1 MNNTRLL
8 FAFATAALAYMLLT
22 QWQTAHAPVTPVVV
36 APIATSVSPA
46 SAGAPTGELPASTAA
61 PAAAAAAAVPT
72 AGPLVTAS
80 NADLTPNM
88 DAAPPAQ
95 QDPQLAEG
103 ASVKIDT
110 DVFELTIDLNG
121 ADISTAKLKTYTAS
135 LSDRT
140 PVALVERNDA
150 HWIKAQSGLIAQ
162 VGVAPNHLAR
172 YSASASTMAMAAG
185 QNVLEVPFSWT
196 DASGVTVRKIYHLER
211 GSFAVGVRYEVVNG
225 SGAPLTLFPY
235 RQLQQGEPAKPDST
249 FFASPAG
256 LAYVGSVIYSPDER
270 FQKFPSA
277 KFAEEPLK
285 KTFAGGW
292 MALLQHHFFV
302 GWIPE
307 KTESNEYTTAVL
319 PASANTANAYLIRQT
334 AAPQSIAAG
343 VTAIFPAQLYI
354 GPKLQN
360 SLNALAP
367 GLAKVVDYGH
377 VTFLS
382 EPLFKGLNWLH
393 SVVGNWGWAII
404 LMVLLLKGLFY
415 KLSEAQY
422 RSGAKMKAIAPK
434 IAELKKRFEGDT
446 QKFGMAQME
455 LFKKEKVNPLAGCFP
470 ILIQIPVFFGLY
482 WVLAESVEMRQAPF
496 LFWIKD
502 LTASDP
508 FFVLPVLNG
517 LVMFLT
523 SKMTPMTGMDPM
535 QQKIMTYMPL
545 MFAVMMAFFPAGLVL
560 YWTFNGLLGLAQQY
574 YITRKIEAETAA
586 VKHSR

>member
-22 QWQTAHAPVTPVVV
+22 QWQLEHAPPPTPALAQAPATNAAAVT
-36 APIATSVSPA
+36 SSPA
-46 SAGAPTGELPASTAA
+46 AGELPGQNTAPAVAAVPAVGAPTTA
-61 PAAAAAAAVPT
+61 
-72 AGPLVTAS
+72 
-80 NADLTPNM
+80 NM
-88 DAAPPAQ
+88 DAAAPNS
-95 QDPQLAEG
+95 QDPQMAEG
-103 ASVKIDT
+103 ASVKVET
-110 DVFELTIDLNG
+110 DVFELTIDLAG
-121 ADISTAKLKTYTAS
+121 ADISTAKLKTYTVS
-135 LSDRT
+135 LSDKT
-140 PVALVERNDA
+140 PVALVERNDL

-162 VGVAPNHLAR
+162 VGVAPNHLAT
-172 YSASASTMAMAAG
+172 YQAPAGAALSL
-185 QNVLEVPFSWT
+185 QADQKVLEVPFTWT
-196 DASGVTVRKIYHLER
+196 DASGVTVRKIYRLER
-211 GSFAVGVRYEVVNG
+211 GSFAIGVRYEVTNS

-235 RQLQQGEPAKPDST
+235 RQLQQGEPAKPQSS

-256 LAYVGSVIYSPDER
+256 LAYVGSAIYSPDER
-270 FQKFPSA
+270 FKKLPSG
-277 KFAEEPLK
+277 KFADQPLK
-285 KTFAGGW
+285 RTFTGGW

-302 GWIPE
+302 SWIPQA
-307 KTESNEYTTAVL
+307 TESNEYTTAML
-319 PASANTANAYLIRQT
+319 APTATTGVAYLTRQT
-334 AAPQSIAAG
+334 AAPQVVAAG
-343 VTAIFPAQLYI
+343 ATLVLPATLYI

-367 GLAKVVDYGH
+367 GLAKVVDYGY
-377 VTFLS
+377 VTVIS
-382 EPLFKGLNWLH
+382 EPLFKVLNWLH

-404 LMVLLLKGLFY
+404 LVVLFLKTIFF

-434 IAELKKRFEGDT
+434 IAELKKRFPDDT

-517 LVMFLT
+517 LTMFLT

-560 YWTFNGLLGLAQQY
+560 YWTFNGVLGLAQQY
-574 YITRKIEAETAA
+574 YITQKIQNEAAA
-586 VKHSR
+586 LKSAR

>member
-22 QWQTAHAPVTPVVV
+22 QWQLGHTPPAP
-36 APIATSVSPA
+36 
-46 SAGAPTGELPASTAA
+46 A
-61 PAAAAAAAVPT
+61 PAAAPITNTAPAATDAAGELPSQNSAAAVGAVPD
-72 AGPLVTAS
+72 AGVK
-80 NADLTPNM
+80 
-88 DAAPPAQ
+88 AAPSADAEVPNLS
-95 QDPQLAEG
+95 DPQTAEG

-110 DVFELTIDLNG
+110 DVFELTIDLVG
-121 ADISTAKLKTYTAS
+121 ADISTAKLKTYTVS
-135 LSDRT
+135 LTDKT
-140 PVALVERNDA
+140 PVALVERNNV
-150 HWIKAQSGLIAQ
+150 HWIKAQTGLIAQ
-162 VGVAPNHLAR
+162 SGAAPNHLAT
-172 YSASASTMAMAAG
+172 YQAPAGAALSLQNG
-185 QNVLEVPFSWT
+185 QNTLEVPFTWT
-196 DASGVTVRKIYHLER
+196 DASGVTVRKIYRLER
-211 GSFAVGVRYEVVNG
+211 GSFAIGVRYEVANA
-225 SGAPLTLFPY
+225 SASPLTLFPY
-235 RQLQQGEPAKPDST
+235 RQLQQAEPATPEST

-256 LAYVGSVIYSPDER
+256 LAYVGSVIYSPEER
-270 FQKFPSA
+270 FQKLPSGD
-277 KFAEEPLK
+277 FVDEPLK

-302 GWIPE
+302 SWIPE
-307 KTESNEYTTAVL
+307 KTESNEYSTAVL
-319 PASANTANAYLIRQT
+319 PATATTTNAYLTRQT
-334 AAPQSIAAG
+334 AAPQVVAAG
-343 VTAIFPAQLYI
+343 ATLVLPATLYI
-354 GPKLQN
+354 GPKLQE

-367 GLAKVVDYGH
+367 GLAKVVDYGY

-382 EPLFKGLNWLH
+382 EPLFSLLNWLH
-393 SVVGNWGWAII
+393 GVVGNWGWAII
-404 LMVLLLKGLFY
+404 LVVLILKALFY

-434 IAELKKRFEGDT
+434 IAELKKRFPDDN

-508 FFVLPVLNG
+508 YFVLPVLNG
-517 LVMFLT
+517 LTMFLT

-545 MFAVMMAFFPAGLVL
+545 IFAVMMAFFPAGLVL
-560 YWTFNGLLGLAQQY
+560 YWTFNGVLGLAQQY
-574 YITRKIEAETAA
+574 YITRKIENETALKNA
-586 VKHSR
+586 R

>member
-22 QWQTAHAPVTPVVV
+22 QWQTAHVPVAPVALAASGVLPNSA
-36 APIATSVSPA
+36 APAAT
-46 SAGAPTGELPASTAA
+46 APGELPASSAA
-61 PAAAAAAAVPT
+61 PLADVVPT
-72 AGPLVTAS
+72 AVQPSMA
-80 NADLTPNM
+80 PNM
-88 DAAPPAQ
+88 DAGAPNQ

-103 ASVKIDT
+103 ASVTMDT
-110 DVFELTIDLNG
+110 DVFALTVDLNG
-121 ADISTAKLKTYTAS
+121 ADISTARLKTYTVS
-135 LSDRT
+135 LSDKT

-162 VGVAPNHLAR
+162 VGVAPNHLAT
-172 YSASASTMAMAAG
+172 YQAPTGTLTLAAG

-196 DASGVTVRKIYHLER
+196 DISGVTVRKIYHLER
-211 GSFAVGVRYEVVNG
+211 GSFAIGVRYEVVNG

-277 KFAEEPLK
+277 KFAEAPLK
-285 KTFAGGW
+285 KTFVGGW

-319 PASANTANAYLIRQT
+319 PATANTANAYLIRQT
-334 AAPQSIAAG
+334 AAPQTIAAG
-343 VTAIFPAQLYI
+343 ATANFPAQLYV

-404 LMVLLLKGLFY
+404 LMVLLLKALFY

-574 YITRKIEAETAA
+574 YITRKIEREAATA
-586 VKHSR
+586 KLSR

>member
-22 QWQTAHAPVTPVVV
+22 QWQLEHAPPAPVVV
-36 APIATSVSPA
+36 AAQTPATNSAAA
-46 SAGAPTGELPASTAA
+46 SDAATGELPGQNS
-61 PAAAAAAAVPT
+61 AAAVAALPD
-72 AGPLVTAS
+72 AGAQ
-80 NADLTPNM
+80 TPANM
-88 DAAPPAQ
+88 DASAPNL

-103 ASVKIDT
+103 TSVKVET
-110 DVFELTIDLNG
+110 DVFELTIDLAG
-121 ADISTAKLKTYTAS
+121 ADISTAKLKTYTVS
-135 LSDRT
+135 LTDKT
-140 PVALVERNDA
+140 PVSLVERNDL
-150 HWIKAQSGLIAQ
+150 HWIKAQTGLIAQ
-162 VGVAPNHLAR
+162 TGVAPNHLAT
-172 YSASASTMAMAAG
+172 YQAPVGTALTLQAN
-185 QNVLEVPFSWT
+185 QNVLEVPFTWS
-196 DASGVTVRKIYHLER
+196 DASGVTVRKIYRLER
-211 GSFAVGVRYEVVNG
+211 GSFAIGVRYEVTNG
-225 SGAPLTLFPY
+225 SAAPLTLFPY
-235 RQLQQGEPAKPDST
+235 RQLQQGEPAKPQST

-256 LAYVGSVIYSPDER
+256 LAYVGSAIYSPDER
-270 FQKFPSA
+270 FKKLPSGD
-277 KFAEEPLK
+277 FADEPLK
-285 KTFAGGW
+285 KTFSGGW

-302 GWIPE
+302 SWIPE
-307 KTESNEYTTAVL
+307 KTEINEYTTTLLAATPNSAV
-319 PASANTANAYLIRQT
+319 AYLTRQT
-334 AAPQSIAAG
+334 AAPQVVAAG
-343 VTAIFPAQLYI
+343 ANLVLPATLYI

-360 SLNALAP
+360 TLNALAP
-367 GLAKVVDYGH
+367 GLAKVVDYGY

-382 EPLFKGLNWLH
+382 EPLFKVLNWLH

-404 LMVLLLKGLFY
+404 LVVLFLKTLFY

-434 IAELKKRFEGDT
+434 IAELKKRFPDDN

-517 LVMFLT
+517 LTMFLT

-560 YWTFNGLLGLAQQY
+560 YWTFNGVLGLAQQY
-574 YITRKIEAETAA
+574 YITRKIEDEAA
-586 VKHSR
+586 ALKHAR

>member
-8 FAFATAALAYMLLT
+8 FAFATAALAYILLT
-22 QWQTAHAPVTPVVV
+22 QWQQEHAPLAPVAAPV
-36 APIATSVSPA
+36 ALTTDTTSATSPA
-46 SAGAPTGELPASTAA
+46 VGELPGQNS
-61 PAAAAAAAVPT
+61 AAAVT
-72 AGPLVTAS
+72 ALPDAGAQT
-80 NADLTPNM
+80 TPNTNITE
-88 DAAPPAQ
+88 PNLP
-95 QDPQLAEG
+95 DPKMAEG
-103 ASVKIDT
+103 ASVKIET
-110 DVFELTIDLNG
+110 DVFELTINLTG
-121 ADISTAKLKTYTAS
+121 ADISTAKLKTYTVS
-135 LSDRT
+135 LTDKT
-140 PVALVERNDA
+140 PVALVENNDL
-150 HWIKAQSGLIAQ
+150 HWIKAQTGLIAQ
-162 VGVAPNHLAR
+162 IGAAPNHL
-172 YSASASTMAMAAG
+172 STYQAPMGAALSLQAG
-185 QNVLEVPFSWT
+185 QKVLEVPFVWT
-196 DASGVTVRKIYHLER
+196 DASGVTVRKIYRLER
-211 GSFAVGVRYEVVNG
+211 GSFAIGVRFEVMNE
-225 SGAPLTLFPY
+225 SSAALTLFPY
-235 RQLQQGEPAKPDST
+235 RQLQQGEPAKPQST

-256 LAYVGSVIYSPDER
+256 LAYVGTAIYSPDER
-270 FQKFPSA
+270 FKKFPSGS
-277 KFAEEPLK
+277 FAEEPLK

-302 GWIPE
+302 SWIPE
-307 KTESNEYTTAVL
+307 KNESNEYTTAFL
-319 PASANTANAYLIRQT
+319 PASATSTVAYLTRQT
-334 AAPQSIAAG
+334 AAPQVVAAG
-343 VTAIFPAQLYI
+343 ATLVLPATLYI

-367 GLAKVVDYGH
+367 GLAKVVDYGY

-382 EPLFKGLNWLH
+382 EPLFKVLNWLH

-404 LMVLLLKGLFY
+404 LVVLLLKALFY

-434 IAELKKRFEGDT
+434 IAELKKRFPDDN

-508 FFVLPVLNG
+508 YFVLPVLNG
-517 LVMFLT
+517 LTMFLT

-545 MFAVMMAFFPAGLVL
+545 VFAVMMAFFPAGLVL
-560 YWTFNGLLGLAQQY
+560 YWTFNGVLGLAQQY
-574 YITRKIEAETAA
+574 YITRKIENEAA
-586 VKHSR
+586 LKHAH

>member
-22 QWQTAHAPVTPVVV
+22 QWQLEHAPPAPALAQAPVINTAAVT
-36 APIATSVSPA
+36 TTPA
-46 SAGAPTGELPASTAA
+46 AGELPGQNTA
-61 PAAAAAAAVPT
+61 PAVAAVPAAGSPPT
-72 AGPLVTAS
+72 A
-80 NADLTPNM
+80 NM
-88 DAAPPAQ
+88 DAAAPNS
-95 QDPQLAEG
+95 QDPRMAEG
-103 ASVKIDT
+103 ASVKVET
-110 DVFELTIDLNG
+110 DVFELTIDLAG
-121 ADISTAKLKTYTAS
+121 ADISTAKLKTYTVS
-135 LSDRT
+135 LSDKT
-140 PVALVERNDA
+140 PVALVERNDL

-162 VGVAPNHLAR
+162 VGVAPNHLAT
-172 YSASASTMAMAAG
+172 YQAPAG
-185 QNVLEVPFSWT
+185 TALSLQADQKVLEVPFTWT
-196 DASGVTVRKIYHLER
+196 DPSGVTVRKIYRLER
-211 GSFAVGVRYEVVNG
+211 GSFAIGVRYEVTN
-225 SGAPLTLFPY
+225 SSAAPLTLFPY
-235 RQLQQGEPAKPDST
+235 RQLQQGEPAKPQSS

-256 LAYVGSVIYSPDER
+256 LAYVGSTIYSPDER
-270 FQKFPSA
+270 FKKLPSG
-277 KFAEEPLK
+277 KFADQPLK
-285 KTFAGGW
+285 RTFTGGW

-302 GWIPE
+302 SWIPQA
-307 KTESNEYTTAVL
+307 TESNEYTTAVL
-319 PASANTANAYLIRQT
+319 AATATTDVAYLTRQT
-334 AAPQSIAAG
+334 AAPQVVAAG
-343 VTAIFPAQLYI
+343 TTLVLPATLYI

-360 SLNALAP
+360 TLNALAP
-367 GLAKVVDYGH
+367 GLAKVVDYGY

-382 EPLFKGLNWLH
+382 EPLFKVLNWLH

-404 LMVLLLKGLFY
+404 LVVLLLKTIFY

-434 IAELKKRFEGDT
+434 IAELKKRFPDDN

-508 FFVLPVLNG
+508 YFVLPVLNG
-517 LVMFLT
+517 LTMFLT

-535 QQKIMTYMPL
+535 QQKIMMYMPL
-545 MFAVMMAFFPAGLVL
+545 IFAVMMAFFPAGLVL

-574 YITRKIEAETAA
+574 YITQKIENEAA
-586 VKHSR
+586 ALKAAR

>member
-22 QWQTAHAPVTPVVV
+22 QWQLEHAPPAPVVAAPMAATNTAPVT
-36 APIATSVSPA
+36 APAA
-46 SAGAPTGELPASTAA
+46 GELPGQN
-61 PAAAAAAAVPT
+61 AAAAVAAVPD
-72 AGPLVTAS
+72 AGAQT
-80 NADLTPNM
+80 TPNM
-88 DAAPPAQ
+88 DASAPNL
-95 QDPQLAEG
+95 QDPQMAEG
-103 ASVKIDT
+103 ASVKVET
-110 DVFELTIDLNG
+110 DVFELTIDLLG
-121 ADISTAKLKTYTAS
+121 ADISTAKLKTYTVS
-135 LSDRT
+135 LSDKT
-140 PVALVERNDA
+140 PVALVERSDL

-162 VGVAPNHLAR
+162 TGIAPNHLAT
-172 YSASASTMAMAAG
+172 YQAPIGAALSLQAD
-185 QNVLEVPFSWT
+185 QNVLEVPFTWT
-196 DASGVTVRKIYHLER
+196 DASGVTVRKIYRLER
-211 GSFAVGVRYEVVNG
+211 GSFAIGVRYEVTNA
-225 SGAPLTLFPY
+225 SAAPLTLFPY
-235 RQLQQGEPAKPDST
+235 RQLQQGEPAKPQST

-256 LAYVGSVIYSPDER
+256 LAYVGSAIYSPDER
-270 FQKFPSA
+270 FKKLPSG
-277 KFAEEPLK
+277 KFADEPLK
-285 KTFAGGW
+285 KTFTGGW

-302 GWIPE
+302 SWIPQA
-307 KTESNEYTTAVL
+307 TETNEYTTAVL
-319 PASANTANAYLIRQT
+319 AATATTGIAYLTRQT
-334 AAPQSIAAG
+334 AAPQVVAAG
-343 VTAIFPAQLYI
+343 ATLVLPSTLYI

-360 SLNALAP
+360 TLNALAP
-367 GLAKVVDYGH
+367 GLAKVVDYGY

-382 EPLFKGLNWLH
+382 EPLFKVLNWLH

-404 LMVLLLKGLFY
+404 LVVLFLKTLFY

-434 IAELKKRFEGDT
+434 IAELKKRFPDDN

-502 LTASDP
+502 LTAADP

-517 LVMFLT
+517 LTMFLT

-560 YWTFNGLLGLAQQY
+560 YWTFNGVLGLAQQY
-574 YITRKIEAETAA
+574 YITRKIETETAA
-586 VKHSR
+586 LKHAR

>member
-22 QWQTAHAPVTPVVV
+22 QWQSAHAPPPPVEAAQTQATNKAAVTP
-36 APIATSVSPA
+36 ATS
-46 SAGAPTGELPASTAA
+46 GELPGQNS
-61 PAAAAAAAVPT
+61 AAAVSALPD
-72 AGPLVTAS
+72 AGAQVAPNLDAS
-80 NADLTPNM
+80 APNL
-88 DAAPPAQ
+88 
-95 QDPQLAEG
+95 QDPQLAEV
-103 ASVKIDT
+103 ASVKVET
-110 DVFELTIDLNG
+110 DVFELTIDLVG
-121 ADISTAKLKTYTAS
+121 ADISTAKLKTYTVS
-135 LSDRT
+135 LTDKT
-140 PVALVERNDA
+140 PVALVERNDL
-150 HWIKAQSGLIAQ
+150 HWIKTQSGLIAQ
-162 VGVAPNHLAR
+162 TGVAPNHLAT
-172 YSASASTMAMAAG
+172 YQAPVGAALSL
-185 QNVLEVPFSWT
+185 QPDQKVLEVPFTWI
-196 DASGVTVRKIYHLER
+196 DASGVSVRKIYRLER
-211 GSFAVGVRYEVVNG
+211 GSFAIGVRYEVSNG
-225 SGAPLTLFPY
+225 SAAPLTLFPY
-235 RQLQQGEPAKPDST
+235 RQLQQGEPAKPEST

-256 LAYVGSVIYSPDER
+256 LAYVGSAIYSPDER
-270 FQKFPSA
+270 FKKLPSG
-277 KFAEEPLK
+277 KFADEPLK
-285 KTFAGGW
+285 KTFSGGW

-302 GWIPE
+302 SWIPE
-307 KTESNEYTTAVL
+307 KTESNEYTTTVL
-319 PASANTANAYLIRQT
+319 PASASSAVAYLTRQT
-334 AAPQSIAAG
+334 AAPQTVAAG
-343 VTAIFPAQLYI
+343 AASIFPSTLYI

-360 SLNALAP
+360 TLNALAP
-367 GLAKVVDYGH
+367 GLAKVVDYGY

-382 EPLFKGLNWLH
+382 EPLFKVLNWLH

-404 LMVLLLKGLFY
+404 LVVLFLKTIFF

-434 IAELKKRFEGDT
+434 IAELKKRFPDDN

-517 LVMFLT
+517 LTMFLT

-560 YWTFNGLLGLAQQY
+560 YWTFNGVLGLAQQY
-574 YITRKIEAETAA
+574 YITRKIETESAA
-586 VKHSR
+586 LKVAR

>member
-22 QWQTAHAPVTPVVV
+22 QWQLEHAPPPTPALAQAPATNAAAVT
-36 APIATSVSPA
+36 SSPA
-46 SAGAPTGELPASTAA
+46 AGELPGQNTAPAVRAVPAVGAPTTA
-61 PAAAAAAAVPT
+61 
-72 AGPLVTAS
+72 
-80 NADLTPNM
+80 NM
-88 DAAPPAQ
+88 DAAAPNS
-95 QDPQLAEG
+95 QDPQMAEG
-103 ASVKIDT
+103 ASVKVET
-110 DVFELTIDLNG
+110 DVFELIIDLAG
-121 ADISTAKLKTYTAS
+121 ADISTAKLKTYTVS
-135 LSDRT
+135 LSDKT
-140 PVALVERNDA
+140 PVALVERNDL

-162 VGVAPNHLAR
+162 VGAAPNHLAT
-172 YSASASTMAMAAG
+172 YQAPAG
-185 QNVLEVPFSWT
+185 DALSLQADQKVLEVPFTWT
-196 DASGVTVRKIYHLER
+196 DASGVTVRKIYRLER
-211 GSFAVGVRYEVVNG
+211 GSFAIGVRYEVTNS

-235 RQLQQGEPAKPDST
+235 RQLQQGEPAKPKSS

-256 LAYVGSVIYSPDER
+256 LAYVGSAIYSPDER
-270 FQKFPSA
+270 FKKLPSG
-277 KFAEEPLK
+277 KFADQPLK
-285 KTFAGGW
+285 RTFTGGW

-302 GWIPE
+302 SWIPQP
-307 KTESNEYTTAVL
+307 TESNEYTTAVL
-319 PASANTANAYLIRQT
+319 APTATTGVAYLTRQT
-334 AAPQSIAAG
+334 AAPQVVAAG
-343 VTAIFPAQLYI
+343 ATLVLPATLYI

-367 GLAKVVDYGH
+367 GLAKVVDYGY
-377 VTFLS
+377 VTVIS
-382 EPLFKGLNWLH
+382 EPLFKVLNWLH

-404 LMVLLLKGLFY
+404 LVVLFLKTIFF

-434 IAELKKRFEGDT
+434 IAELKKRFPDDT

-517 LVMFLT
+517 LTMFLT

-560 YWTFNGLLGLAQQY
+560 YWTFNGVLGLAQQY
-574 YITRKIEAETAA
+574 YITQKIQNEAAA
-586 VKHSR
+586 LKPAR

>member
-22 QWQTAHAPVTPVVV
+22 QWQLGHTPPAPAPTA
-36 APIATSVSPA
+36 APITNTAPAATDA
-46 SAGAPTGELPASTAA
+46 AGELPGQNS
-61 PAAAAAAAVPT
+61 AAAVGAVPD
-72 AGPLVTAS
+72 AGVK
-80 NADLTPNM
+80 
-88 DAAPPAQ
+88 AAPSADAEVPNLS
-95 QDPQLAEG
+95 DPQTAEG

-110 DVFELTIDLNG
+110 DVFELTIDLVG
-121 ADISTAKLKTYTAS
+121 ADISTAKLKTYTVS
-135 LSDRT
+135 LTDKT
-140 PVALVERNDA
+140 PVALVERNNV
-150 HWIKAQSGLIAQ
+150 HWIKAQTGLIAQ
-162 VGVAPNHLAR
+162 SGAAPNHLAT
-172 YSASASTMAMAAG
+172 YQAPAGAALSLQNG
-185 QNVLEVPFSWT
+185 QNTLEVPFTWT
-196 DASGVTVRKIYHLER
+196 DASGVTVRKIYRLER
-211 GSFAVGVRYEVVNG
+211 GSFAIGVRYEVANA
-225 SGAPLTLFPY
+225 SASPLTLFPY
-235 RQLQQGEPAKPDST
+235 RQLQQAEPATPEST

-256 LAYVGSVIYSPDER
+256 LAYVGSVIYSPEER
-270 FQKFPSA
+270 FQKLPSGD
-277 KFAEEPLK
+277 FVDEPLK

-302 GWIPE
+302 SWIPE
-307 KTESNEYTTAVL
+307 KTESNEYSTAVL
-319 PASANTANAYLIRQT
+319 PATATTTNAYLTRQT
-334 AAPQSIAAG
+334 AAPQVVAAG
-343 VTAIFPAQLYI
+343 ATLVLPATLYI
-354 GPKLQN
+354 GPKLQE

-367 GLAKVVDYGH
+367 GLAKVVDYGY

-382 EPLFKGLNWLH
+382 EPLFSLLNWLH
-393 SVVGNWGWAII
+393 GVVGNWGWAII
-404 LMVLLLKGLFY
+404 LVVLILKALFY

-434 IAELKKRFEGDT
+434 IAELKKRFPDDN

-508 FFVLPVLNG
+508 YFVLPVLNG
-517 LVMFLT
+517 LTMFLT

-545 MFAVMMAFFPAGLVL
+545 IFAVMMAFFPAGLVL
-560 YWTFNGLLGLAQQY
+560 YWTFNGVLGLAQQY
-574 YITRKIEAETAA
+574 YITRKIENETALKNA
-586 VKHSR
+586 R